1 MTDPASASLQKSR
14 MRRGESYQEDAEMAY
29 ERGDLTQAAN
39 LFAAAGD
46 KFAGAARQAT
56 LEMTEDRLRE
66 KARQCYRLAQELE
79 KREQSRVE
87 AQGDNGEQ
95 ESRQEESEESSESLD
110 TDDMDEK
117 VRSMIE
123 EPEVDF
129 SDYVGQEDLKQWM
142 KNKMFGDEE
151 LQDTYGVDSPNGV
164 LLWGYPGTGKSYFAR
179 CLAGEVD
186 MPFVHIKVPEITSKY
201 INESAQLIKD
211 VFQEIREKGPM
222 LVCIDEIDSVAMS
235 RDDSSSSSEQKA
247 LNQLLEQ
254 VEAMG
259 DTDSVII
266 GTTNKPD
273 DIDYAITRPGRFT
286 KKEKIGMPGK
296 SARRKIISMN
306 MKDRKKGPSWDLD
319 QATQDAEDRTPA
331 AIEEICNEAAVI
343 AMERHKS
350 GGSPGITNEDFRE
363 AEEEISG

>member
-14 MRRGESYQEDAEMAY
+14 KRRGESYQEDAEMAY

-46 KFAGAARQAT
+46 KFAGAARQAS

-66 KARQCYRLAQELE
+66 KARQCYRVAQKIE
-79 KREQSRVE
+79 KREQSRKKTQKDSG
-87 AQGDNGEQ
+87 AQ
-95 ESRQEESEESSESLD
+95 ESNQKESEESSESLE

-129 SDYVGQEDLKQWM
+129 SDYVGQEELKQWTE
-142 KNKMFGDEE
+142 NKIFGDDE
-151 LQDTYGVDSPNGV
+151 LRDDYGIDSPDGI
-164 LLWGYPGTGKSYFAR
+164 LLHGYPGTGKSYFAR

-186 MPFVHIKVPEITSKY
+186 MPFVHIKVPEVTSKY

-211 VFQEIREKGPM
+211 VFEEIREKGPM
-222 LVCIDEIDSVAMS
+222 LVCIDEIDALGMS

-254 VEAMG
+254 VEAMA

-273 DIDYAITRPGRFT
+273 DLDYAIVRPGRFS
-286 KKEKIGMPGK
+286 KKKRVGMPDE
-296 SARRKIISMN
+296 SARREIISMN
-306 MKDRKKGPSWDLD
+306 MDGRKKAPSWDLD
-319 QATQDAEDRTPA
+319 QAAQDTEERTPI

-343 AMERHKS
+343 AMNRQKS

>member
-14 MRRGESYQEDAEMAY
+14 KMRGESYLEDAEMAY
-29 ERGDLTQAAN
+29 ERGDPTQAAN

-46 KFAGAARQAT
+46 KFAGAARQAS

-66 KARQCYRLAQELE
+66 KARQCYRVAQQIE
-79 KREQSRVE
+79 KKDS
-87 AQGDNGEQ
+87 GEQ
-95 ESRQEESEESSESLD
+95 ESNQKESEESSESLE

-129 SDYVGQEDLKQWM
+129 SDYVGQEELKQWTE
-142 KNKMFGDEE
+142 NKIFGNEE
-151 LQDTYGVDSPNGV
+151 LRDDYGIDSPNGI
-164 LLWGYPGTGKSYFAR
+164 LLHGYPGTGKSYFAR

-186 MPFVHIKVPEITSKY
+186 MPFVHIKVPEVTSKY

-211 VFQEIREKGPM
+211 VFEEIREKGPM
-222 LVCIDEIDSVAMS
+222 LVCIDEIDALGMS

-247 LNQLLEQ
+247 LTQLLEQ
-254 VEAMG
+254 FDAMA

-273 DIDYAITRPGRFT
+273 DLDYAIVRPGRFS
-286 KKEKIGMPGK
+286 KKKRVGMPDE
-296 SARRKIISMN
+296 SARREIISMN
-306 MKDRKKGPSWDLD
+306 MDGRKKAPSWDLN
-319 QATQDAEDRTPA
+319 QAAQDTEERTPI

-343 AMERHKS
+343 AMNRQKS
-350 GGSPGITNEDFRE
+350 GGSPGITNEDFQE